1 MSENSNLDDLID
13 KPSREIISKTFEA
26 MSYKKYDNDYIVQ
39 LGRSKKGA
47 AVNSCTFRSTI
58 FINCYFNGVVF
69 TNCDF
74 TSAKFID
81 CNLKDAKFVHC
92 KFDYSYFR
100 RSVVES
106 AEILANLPREPNL
119 CRDLLRVL
127 RVDARELGNVEDE
140 SIYVRKE
147 IEASNLFYLSAFN
160 GRNKWYREK
169 YGSVDRVIFLFK
181 WGQSKLSGFIWGNG
195 EKPIRVLYSCVLTIL
210 IIALLLAFYGY
221 GENQFEDFSGFSSN
235 FVVSLRLSVSE
246 FLAIPYNA
254 ESFSLKVPFLISVF
268 ASLARYIFI
277 GLLVSVMFR
286 SFSRR

>member
-1 MSENSNLDDLID
+1 MSDSDNMNKFMD
-13 KPSREIISKTFEA
+13 KPSKEIISKTFENIFFEQF
-26 MSYKKYDNDYIVQ
+26 DNDYIVQ
-39 LGRSKKGA
+39 LGRAKKGA
-47 AVNSCTFRSTI
+47 KVNGCTFRSTI

-81 CNLKDAKFVHC
+81 CNLKDAKFIHC

-100 RSVVES
+100 RTIIDSS
-106 AEILANLPREPNL
+106 EILCNLPREPNL

-160 GRNKWYREK
+160 GRKRWYRDK
-169 YGSVDRVIFLFK
+169 YSGMDRIIFLLK
-181 WGQSKLSGFIWGNG
+181 WGQSKFSGFIWGNG
-195 EKPIRVLYSCVLTIL
+195 EKPARVLYSCVLTVF
-210 IIALLLAFYGY
+210 IISLLLTVHGYRESQFSETPGFY
-221 GENQFEDFSGFSSN
+221 SN
-235 FVVSLRLSVSE
+235 IVVSLRLAISE
-246 FLAIPYNA
+246 FLGIPYDV
-254 ESFSLKVPFLISVF
+254 ESFSLRVPFLISVF
-268 ASLARYIFI
+268 AALTRYIFI